1 MSPHKYA
8 GMPRVHGYRNSR
20 GRKSQ
25 GIFPNQYNSNNFQA
39 VVIVLSGLPQ
49 RCALAARLCSAIMP
63 GLKWLALKYAWKQR
77 HHVLAAAA
85 SATTMVTT
93 TMYSIAG
100 IQRPVPI
107 KVSDVRLVL
116 NSDVPKRLCRIKPY
130 IELKVRSGMDRMLSK
145 AARTTHAQEDNH
157 CDGRMIQF
165 RDTLQLLAVPA
176 RDTLLVELW
185 TRRRF
190 LTPTRIGYCEIPLAA
205 LVADENSE
213 RQLVSCRELAC
224 NCFCPTRTSSC
235 ARPKRRWLCGA
246 L

>member
-1 MSPHKYA
+1 
-8 GMPRVHGYRNSR
+8 MPLVHRSR
-20 GRKSQ
+20 EPRGGKHQRFAS
-25 GIFPNQYNSNNFQA
+25 NQHNASNFQI
-39 VVIVLSGLPQ
+39 VVIVLPGPPQ
-49 RCALAARLCSAIMP
+49 RCAFAERFRSAIMP

-93 TMYSIAG
+93 TIYSIAG
-100 IQRPVPI
+100 IQRPLPI
-107 KVSDVRLVL
+107 KVSDVHLVL
-116 NSDVPKRLCRIKPY
+116 NSDVPERLCRIKPY
-130 IELKVRSGMDRMLSK
+130 IELKVRSGVDRVFSK
-145 AARTTHAQEDNH
+145 AVRTTHAQEDNH

-190 LTPTRIGYCEIPLAA
+190 LTPTRIGFCEIPLAA

-213 RQLVSCRELAC
+213 RQMVSCRAVSCHQLLPPEADALLLAVG
-224 NCFCPTRTSSC
+224 
-235 ARPKRRWLCGA
+235 GA
-246 L
+246 LPARRGVTMV